1 MGGRRRRRRQHAQ
14 GATRGRSGVF
24 LGLSFSGCV
33 KCESRQSGRTL
44 LARLGFAAIS
54 RRDLHCRVCGEEG
67 GELVLRQ
74 ASMAGLREDWESG
87 LIKQDALTSQST
99 FFFFFSPAQVCE
111 VIGVLMADKVGRK
124 MKTDLVCL

>member
-1 MGGRRRRRRQHAQ
+1 M
-14 GATRGRSGVF
+14 
-24 LGLSFSGCV
+24 
-33 KCESRQSGRTL
+33 KCERRHSGRAL

-99 FFFFFSPAQVCE
+99 FFFSHPSLRGDRCTE
-111 VIGVLMADKVGRK
+111 G
-124 MKTDLVCL
+124 

>member
-1 MGGRRRRRRQHAQ
+1 M
-14 GATRGRSGVF
+14 
-24 LGLSFSGCV
+24 

-74 ASMAGLREDWESG
+74 ASMAGLGKWPDKTGRFDFAEHV
-87 LIKQDALTSQST
+87 
-99 FFFFFSPAQVCE
+99 FFFFSSQVCE
-111 VIGVLMADKVGRK
+111 VIGVLKADKVGRK

>member
-1 MGGRRRRRRQHAQ
+1 M
-14 GATRGRSGVF
+14 
-24 LGLSFSGCV
+24 

-74 ASMAGLREDWESG
+74 ASIAGLREDWESG
-87 LIKQDALTSQST
+87 LIKQDALTSQGM
-99 FFFFFSPAQVCE
+99 FFSSQVCE
-111 VIGVLMADKVGRK
+111 VIGVLTADKVGRE
-124 MKTDLVCL
+124 MKTDLVCLQWLSG

>member
-1 MGGRRRRRRQHAQ
+1 MAWAVGGGSTLRELRRDV
-14 GATRGRSGVF
+14 GF

-67 GELVLRQ
+67 GELDLRQ
-74 ASMAGLREDWESG
+74 ASMTGLG
-87 LIKQDALTSQST
+87 T
-99 FFFFFSPAQVCE
+99 
-111 VIGVLMADKVGRK
+111 GKVA
-124 MKTDLVCL
+124 